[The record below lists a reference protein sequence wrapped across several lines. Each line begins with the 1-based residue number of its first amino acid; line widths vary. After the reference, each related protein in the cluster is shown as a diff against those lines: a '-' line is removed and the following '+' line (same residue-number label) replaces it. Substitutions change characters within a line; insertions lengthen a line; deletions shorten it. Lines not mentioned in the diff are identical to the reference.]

1 MARLRLRRAMITG
14 AAALALVAGGTA
26 AGAAIAAGPVDG
38 TGVIHGCWTNTAI
51 NGTHVFV
58 LQDAGTACPKGTTAI
73 SWNQQGPAGP
83 AGATGPAGPAGSA
96 GPKGDTGAQGP
107 AGNDGAQGPAG
118 TQGPAGPQG
127 PPGAASLDSLAGT
140 VCNVGSPDQ
149 GTLQLSYGSQ
159 GSVSLTCVPTT
170 LHTLTVTIAGG
181 DGHDTVTSSPA
192 GIDCN
197 PGNAGSVCSASF
209 PMGYAVTLTAS
220 QVSSAGDTDVVTSWG
235 AAAGCPAGPPFST
248 ACTVTMNADTSVTAT
263 FAGKVTVG
271 NFTGNGFSF
280 ADASINFDSTAI
292 SLPGSLNAATF
303 ATAVIP
309 YGSAVTI
316 QVLDASTAGFQG
328 NACTRSGAAVT
339 VTSCAFTMAVGD
351 AAGNPAISIR

>member
-1 MARLRLRRAMITG
+1 
-14 AAALALVAGGTA
+14 
-26 AGAAIAAGPVDG
+26 
-38 TGVIHGCWTNTAI
+38 
-51 NGTHVFV
+51 
-58 LQDAGTACPKGTTAI
+58 
-73 SWNQQGPAGP
+73 
-83 AGATGPAGPAGSA
+83 
-96 GPKGDTGAQGP
+96 
-107 AGNDGAQGPAG
+107 
-118 TQGPAGPQG
+118 
-127 PPGAASLDSLAGT
+127 
-140 VCNVGSPDQ
+140 VGSPDQ
-149 GTLQLSYGSQ
+149 GTLQVSYSSQ

-209 PMGYAVTLTAS
+209 PMGYAVTLTAT

-235 AAAGCPAGPPFST
+235 GASGCPAAVEPAFSNPP
-248 ACTVTMNADTSVTAT
+248 CTVTMNADTSVTAT

-280 ADASINFDSTAI
+280 ADASINFDRTAI
-292 SLPGSLNAATF
+292 SLPGSINAATF

-316 QVLDASTAGFQG
+316 QVLGGSTAEFQG
-328 NACTRSGAAVT
+328 SACSPANGATDTA
-339 VTSCAFTMAVGD
+339 TSCAFTMAPGD
-351 AAGNPAISIR
+351 AIGNPAISIR